1 MSILF
6 PITECVILV
15 LFREKRTDVVKRFED
30 EIDSLRLQ
38 KSELE
43 LEMDQMRTEKKKADA
58 KIGELKGRWVL
69 NSLV

>member
-1 MSILF
+1 MISHLKF
-6 PITECVILV
+6 SITECVILA

-43 LEMDQMRTEKKKADA
+43 MEMDQMRTEKKKADS
-58 KIGELKGRWVL
+58 KLGELKGRLVL
-69 NSLV
+69 K